1 MSSQDWWSQAVSDWL
16 NTAAAAA
23 LLLLPLYSFVGS
35 VFAADASGKA
45 ATVLPLLQWCW
56 PLTVTRAGQS
66 QRPRRL
72 LSRRPLL
79 AELLMPL
86 LTPLLSCEL
95 QEPARAEREEKS
107 PPAAAD
113 DVGSVILWSRG
124 SVAAECR

>member
-23 LLLLPLYSFVGS
+23 LPLYSFVGS